1 LSIVLASMCAACL
14 LTGQLC
20 TSSTMHMRV
29 HLFVQHIVQQQQ
41 QQQLLLQRST
51 SGPDR
56 RRQRRCRLHCCCR
69 HQRLHTHQTLCVRPP
84 SLSQGHHHTSP
95 ANTCSC
101 VQLLTGAKRADRATA
116 EAHAPATA
124 PVTLTC
130 RWVCWAATS
139 TAAAAARQM
148 QRPPVR
154 GMQQA
159 CAHDEGGEDQGCATP
174 VGCLWGQHPGII
186 GVGVQKKC
194 SRARCCAAEHGALQQ
209 STVLC
214 GRGTVAGDRGA
225 KYNTT
230 PPTLL
235 LVPCA
240 PKLRSPA
247 LLP

>member
-1 LSIVLASMCAACL
+1 MCAACL

-29 HLFVQHIVQQQQ
+29 HLFVQHIVQQQ

-148 QRPPVR
+148 QHPPVR
-154 GMQQA
+154 GMQHA
-159 CAHDEGGEDQGCATP
+159 CAHDEGGEEQGCATP
-174 VGCLWGQHPGII
+174 VGRLWGQHPGII
-186 GVGVQKKC
+186 GVGVQKKTC
-194 SRARCCAAEHGALQQ
+194 SRARCFAAEHGVVRQ
-209 STVLC
+209 
-214 GRGTVAGDRGA
+214 GRSCIRPWS
-225 KYNTT
+225 KIQYNTT
-230 PPTLL
+230 YPP
-235 LVPCA
+235 PR
-240 PKLRSPA
+240 PLRP
-247 LLP
+247 